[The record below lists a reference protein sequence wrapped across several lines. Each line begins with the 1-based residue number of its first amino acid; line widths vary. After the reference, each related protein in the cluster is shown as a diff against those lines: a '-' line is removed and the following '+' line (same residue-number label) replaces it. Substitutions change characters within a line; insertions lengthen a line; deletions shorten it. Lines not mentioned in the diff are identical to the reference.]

1 MEMKIIRKEKKLCLS
16 CMEIHEVKN
25 IALEEKSTFKGT
37 PIRYEAEYFYCD
49 NTEEIYSNEEM
60 LKKNDIAMKDAYRK
74 AMGLLTTNEII
85 AVRKQYGISQSD
97 LCALL
102 GWGGKTIARYESYQ
116 VQDKAHDTILRKLAQ
131 DPEWFLQL
139 LKERKENLSST
150 AFEKYVTAATTSYE
164 AAQDSYLRKA
174 IAAKYARI
182 QNQREYNGD
191 ANLNLDKAIDVIRY
205 YASSTAV
212 KGLYKVKLMKMLWYG
227 DNLAYKQRDHAITG
241 LAYQALPMGAVPIG
255 HDSIIE
261 LKEVPC
267 EEIEMGDGTAYR
279 FKLSTPSVFAALTE
293 EEKEILDKVIKRVG
307 RMTTEEIVNFMHQE
321 EAYKKTKLK
330 DMIDFK
336 YAKELQL

>member
-1 MEMKIIRKEKKLCLS
+1 MRSRKKVLLKALQLDT
-16 CMEIHEVKN
+16 KRN
-25 IALEEKSTFKGT
+25 I
-37 PIRYEAEYFYCD
+37 FYCD

-174 IAAKYARI
+174 IA
-182 QNQREYNGD
+182 G
-191 ANLNLDKAIDVIRY
+191 
-205 YASSTAV
+205 
-212 KGLYKVKLMKMLWYG
+212 
-227 DNLAYKQRDHAITG
+227 
-241 LAYQALPMGAVPIG
+241 
-255 HDSIIE
+255 
-261 LKEVPC
+261 
-267 EEIEMGDGTAYR
+267 
-279 FKLSTPSVFAALTE
+279 
-293 EEKEILDKVIKRVG
+293 
-307 RMTTEEIVNFMHQE
+307 
-321 EAYKKTKLK
+321 
-330 DMIDFK
+330 
-336 YAKELQL
+336 

>member
-1 MEMKIIRKEKKLCLS
+1 M
-16 CMEIHEVKN
+16 
-25 IALEEKSTFKGT
+25 
-37 PIRYEAEYFYCD
+37 
-49 NTEEIYSNEEM
+49 
-60 LKKNDIAMKDAYRK
+60 
-74 AMGLLTTNEII
+74 
-85 AVRKQYGISQSD
+85 
-97 LCALL
+97 
-102 GWGGKTIARYESYQ
+102 
-116 VQDKAHDTILRKLAQ
+116 
-131 DPEWFLQL
+131 QL

-191 ANLNLDKAIDVIRY
+191 AKLNLDKAIDVIRY

>member
-1 MEMKIIRKEKKLCLS
+1 
-16 CMEIHEVKN
+16 MEIHEVKS

-74 AMGLLTTNEII
+74 AIE
-85 AVRKQYGISQSD
+85 
-97 LCALL
+97 
-102 GWGGKTIARYESYQ
+102 
-116 VQDKAHDTILRKLAQ
+116 
-131 DPEWFLQL
+131 
-139 LKERKENLSST
+139 
-150 AFEKYVTAATTSYE
+150 
-164 AAQDSYLRKA
+164 
-174 IAAKYARI
+174 AKYARI
-182 QNQREYNGD
+182 ESKREYNGD
-191 ANLNLDKAIDVIRY
+191 ANLNLDKVIDVIRY

-255 HDSIIE
+255 HDLIIE

-279 FKLSTPSVFAALTE
+279 FKLSTPCVFAALTE

-307 RMTTEEIVNFMHQE
+307 RMTSEEIVNFMHQE